1 MRMEH
6 VAGAIAL
13 QRECFPPPFPQELL
27 WRSEHLERHLKIF
40 PEGQFVAVSE
50 GRVIGSASNLRI
62 SEETW
67 ERHGSWDETVGGP
80 TFANHDHHGTTL
92 YGADISVS
100 PHARGKGV
108 ARALYDARFRL
119 VLAKK
124 LVRYGTA
131 CRIPDYLSFRQQTS
145 GTTQQY
151 IVGVRDESTT
161 DRTLTPLL
169 RIGLK
174 IVAVLDDYMEDEES
188 GNAAVLLSW
197 LPS

>member
-1 MRMEH
+1 MRPEH
-6 VAGAIAL
+6 IVGALAL
-13 QRECFPPPFPQELL
+13 QRVPSPLPFPQALL
-27 WRSEHLERHLKIF
+27 WRMEHLERHLEFF
-40 PEGQFVAVSE
+40 PEGQFVAVSK
-50 GRVIGSASNLRI
+50 GRVIGSASNLCI

-67 ERHGSWDETVGGP
+67 EQHGSWDETVGGP
-80 TFANHDHHGTTL
+80 LFANHDPFGTTL

-119 VLAKK
+119 VVAKK

-131 CRIPDYLSFRQQTS
+131 CRIPDYLSFRQQTG

-169 RIGLK
+169 RIGLE

-197 LPS
+197 LPP